1 MKKLIVL
8 ALLATLAC
16 GAYASSVA
24 VPWFSDF
31 AAAGTSVFP
40 SNNPGLFGVQMSTY
54 ITLKNNT
61 TDELLCAITYSDAKG
76 NDQTPAA
83 NTFVIGA
90 NSVVG
95 FRPVAD
101 DISEAPNAGSTPGP
115 QYLVPNATS
124 NTDGTDPLPAGSAKV
139 EWVGGVKDVQ
149 GIVTLSNM
157 SAAVLS
163 QSSYLLP
170 EGE

>member
-8 ALLATLAC
+8 ALFATLAC

-31 AAAGTSVFP
+31 AAPGTVVFP
-40 SNNPGLFGVQMSTY
+40 SDQPGLFGLTLSTY

-61 TDELLCAITYSDAKG
+61 ADDLLCEIVYTDAKG
-76 NDQTPAA
+76 NDMTPDA
-83 NTFVIGA
+83 NTFLIAGEA
-90 NSVVG
+90 AIG
-95 FRPVAD
+95 FRPVKD
-101 DISEAPNAGSTPGP
+101 DISEAPNVGVNPGT
-115 QYLVPNATS
+115 QYLVPNAAALDT
-124 NTDGTDPLPAGSAKV
+124 GADPLPAGSASV
-139 EWVGGVKDVQ
+139 SWIGDPKDVQ
-149 GIVTLSNM
+149 GMVTLSNM
-157 SAAVLS
+157 ALQS